1 MKQDS
6 LSLYKSCR
14 LCGHRCGVDRTRG
27 ERGLCNMTSSVR
39 VTRAALHMWEEPIIS
54 GERGSGTVFFSGCS
68 LGCIYCQN
76 KDISRGAGGVE
87 ISEERLSEIF
97 LELECQGA
105 HNVNLVTPTHFVPS
119 VISSVAMAR
128 ERGLTVPIVYNT
140 SSYETRET
148 ITALSGTVDVY
159 LADLKYYKEETA
171 RRLSFADGYCRT
183 AREAIAEMV
192 KNQPIPV
199 IKDGIMQRGVVV
211 RILLLPGHLIEA
223 KLSLKYLYDTYGDSI
238 YISLM
243 SQYTPMGE
251 LPSPLDRTVTEYE
264 YRSLVRYAEEL
275 GVTYAFIQEGGSA
288 EESFIPAFDNT
299 GVLPAG
305 GKN

>member
-14 LCGHRCGVDRTRG
+14 LCGHGCGVNRTRG

-39 VTRAALHMWEEPIIS
+39 VARAALHMWEEPIIS

-76 KDISRGAGGVE
+76 KDISRGAGGVK

-148 ITALSGTVDVY
+148 IAALSGTVDVY

-171 RRLSFADGYCRT
+171 RRLSFADDYCRT

-299 GVLPAG
+299 GVLSAG